1 MPVLEGIGEKK
12 DSQGGNCLAEDFFLF
27 WHWQTAGH
35 YYNQSLDIYIYIY
48 MDLHKVDVAK
58 LTIHIDFMG
67 QVSI

>member
-12 DSQGGNCLAEDFFLF
+12 DSQGENCLAEDFFYF
-27 WHWQTAGH
+27 GTGKQQGIIITKAW
-35 YYNQSLDIYIYIY
+35 IYIY